1 MWDHQCGKP
10 HLPFTFL
17 NQTFAELSFASFF
30 YKLALKSQKHISDKL
45 IRKDTG
51 LTVGQR
57 NLNWDRREGTTFLI
71 SSLFSAVSKM
81 QNQQKMNVS
90 NVLVLVSRW
99 RSWVWWSTTAAA
111 WQQTSVRSLKPTG
124 FWGRASQ
131 SHHLGQRGSPPCT
144 TRIHPSSCLLT
155 TRHPT
160 SICRWAGFSFDVES

>member
-1 MWDHQCGKP
+1 MLNCLVYTCLMWDHQCGKP

-81 QNQQKMNVS
+81 QNQQKTNVS
-90 NVLVLVSRW
+90 NVLVLVSR
-99 RSWVWWSTTAAA
+99 
-111 WQQTSVRSLKPTG
+111 
-124 FWGRASQ
+124 
-131 SHHLGQRGSPPCT
+131 
-144 TRIHPSSCLLT
+144 
-155 TRHPT
+155 
-160 SICRWAGFSFDVES
+160 